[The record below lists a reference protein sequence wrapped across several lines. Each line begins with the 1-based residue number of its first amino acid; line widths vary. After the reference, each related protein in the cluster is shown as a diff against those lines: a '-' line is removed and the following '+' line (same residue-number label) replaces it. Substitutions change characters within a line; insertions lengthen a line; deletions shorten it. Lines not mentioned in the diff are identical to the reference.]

1 MTNLANQCDR
11 DKAATSQAETQM
23 CMIVGWRRIVG
34 TFADLHAI
42 ADNGTFLVR
51 EPTGYRVLYSEGVMQ
66 GLRS

>member
-11 DKAATSQAETQM
+11 EKTATGQAEKTM

-34 TFADLHAI
+34 TWSDLHAI
-42 ADNGTFLVR
+42 ADNGTILVR
-51 EPTGYRVLYSEGVMQ
+51 EPTGLRVMYSDGVVQ